1 MDIKKKILPFVM
13 IKDLEGIML
22 TEIKFDRKK
31 QILCDLTYTW
41 NLKQKQNQKNL
52 MLEKDWRFQSVAT
65 GGKRAGGGRRRE
77 IGGKEESGRKVQTS
91 S

>member
-1 MDIKKKILPFVM
+1 M

-77 IGGKEESGRKVQTS
+77 IGRKVVERYKLPVKNQVLEM
-91 S
+91 